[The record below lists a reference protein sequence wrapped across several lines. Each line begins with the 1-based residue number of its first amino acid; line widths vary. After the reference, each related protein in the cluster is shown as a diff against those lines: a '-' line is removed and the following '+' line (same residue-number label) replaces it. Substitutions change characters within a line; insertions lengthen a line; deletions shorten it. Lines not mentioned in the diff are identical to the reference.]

1 MNTVIPKKPTYI
13 MPTHF
18 RYSGDVNVA
27 IQIINELLQKD
38 SNLSSD
44 FTGAKWNITF
54 INTKSG
60 ALTKC
65 EINIF
70 RDNDVYIFEGNRL
83 NRDETCSFQNL
94 FNRISNA
101 VIGTAL
107 REDVSFAPLPLP
119 EDIEIHLSEEEA
131 LDAIRPILDLAS
143 SEDGYSRNMGLQV
156 LCEIL
161 SEENHMRQYF
171 AKLNCIPLLVNAIYT
186 NNSRLSAIIG
196 LTHLTDNAEC
206 IQVIRDAMHTPVRF
220 DNGSDDRIIKPKY
233 DNLIRILYPEQ
244 CAEMSM

>member
-13 MPTHF
+13 MPTNF
-18 RYSGDVNVA
+18 RYSGDLNVA

-44 FTGAKWNITF
+44 FNDAKWNITF
-54 INTKSG
+54 INVTSG

-65 EINIF
+65 EVNIYH
-70 RDNDVYIFEGNRL
+70 DKDVYIFEGKRL

-107 REDVSFAPLPLP
+107 RENVSFAPPPLSEDMEILPLTE
-119 EDIEIHLSEEEA
+119 EDA
-131 LDAIRPILDLAS
+131 LDAIRPFVDLAL
-143 SEDGYSRNMGLQV
+143 SEQKFNRNMGFQL
-156 LCEIL
+156 LCEI
-161 SEENHMRQYF
+161 SGDDKFHPYF
-171 AKLNCIPLLVNAIYT
+171 VKLNCIPLLVNAVYT
-186 NNSRLSAIIG
+186 NDNRLSAIIA
-196 LTHLTDNAEC
+196 LTHLTDNNEC
-206 IQVIRDAMHTPVRF
+206 IQVIRDAMHTPVQF